1 MIQTRILNRL
11 VLSLAPALIAG
22 ISAGAAPAQATFP
35 GVPGPLVY
43 PRTNFTE
50 SSSDGGG
57 LFSHGPR
64 VSQKPQQLTID
75 PDDHAPS
82 FSADGR
88 LIAFAS
94 ARDTLPSGGTHSYV
108 MSSDGSGVHQL
119 TSGPALDS
127 NPSFSPD
134 GERVVFDRRS
144 GGGGASRIYVVG
156 VDGSGLRAL
165 TDGSSSAWDP
175 VFTPN
180 GRRIVYV
187 GDGDTDARSD
197 HSDIWAMAPTG
208 ADQRV
213 LIDGVRDESEP
224 DVSPSGRAIVF
235 ASNRFHESN
244 IYVAR
249 ANGRRVRP
257 VTHNKGDCF
266 RGTCYVSP
274 AWSPDG
280 KHIAALG
287 LGRYKSDLE
296 VMRPDGSQMKEF
308 DSGGTEEEGYGSHVG
323 APAWGT
329 VPR

>member
-94 ARDTLPSGGTHSYV
+94 DRESLPSGGIHIYV
-108 MSSDGSGVHQL
+108 TNADGSGLRQV
-119 TSGPALDS
+119 TTGPAFDS
-127 NPSFSPD
+127 DPSFSPD
-134 GERVVFDRRS
+134 GERIVFDRRTAA
-144 GGGGASRIYVVG
+144 GPSRIFVVG
-156 VDGSGLRAL
+156 LDGSGLHAL

-180 GRRIVYV
+180 GRRIVYA
-187 GDGDTDARSD
+187 GDGDSDARTD
-197 HSDIWAMAPTG
+197 RSDIWAMGPDG

-213 LIDGVRDESEP
+213 LIDGVRNESEP
-224 DVSPSGRAIVF
+224 DVSPNGRAVVF

-249 ANGRRVRP
+249 ANGRHVRP
-257 VTHNKGDCF
+257 VTHNRGDCF

-274 AWSPDG
+274 TWAPDG
-280 KHIAALG
+280 RHIAALG

-296 VMRPDGSQMKEF
+296 VMRPDGSQRREF

-323 APAWGT
+323 APAWGI